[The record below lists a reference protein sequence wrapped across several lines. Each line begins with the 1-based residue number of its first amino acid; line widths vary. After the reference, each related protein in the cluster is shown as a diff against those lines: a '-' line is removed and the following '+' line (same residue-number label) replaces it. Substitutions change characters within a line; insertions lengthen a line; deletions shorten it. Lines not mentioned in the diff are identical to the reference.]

1 MKFTG
6 KFIILYE
13 VFPYF
18 TRNSQIKNRFSFI
31 KSILF
36 DRNCLIKFKN
46 GINYSIDIS
55 DYTAILHLLAVERYS
70 QIFQITKNG
79 VEISFDGINK
89 FFISSNVLTKEDRLL
104 LSLLDFGIKEGAF
117 FIDKNHVM
125 PIKNEKIIKI
135 IQNEQSII
143 ETSEG
148 VKFFLDSIGPDS
160 IVETFVR
167 RIHDQ
172 YSNDLMN
179 KVVIDVGASVGDT
192 PLYFA
197 SKGAR
202 VYAFEMTK
210 TNYDKMMRNLELNP
224 NLSNKITAVHA
235 AVGKDGTIEYYQDSL
250 ERINAIGGAS
260 FVINKYGKN
269 SAKHMVMG
277 MTIKTILEKFN
288 ISSVD
293 LLKLDCKGC
302 EFFLNE
308 EDLRTV
314 KRVKIEYFSYLES
327 HKMDSLI
334 KLLRDLNYEV
344 ILFKHLTTD
353 ISPLEK
359 IGNILAEKM

>member
-1 MKFTG
+1 
-6 KFIILYE
+6 
-13 VFPYF
+13 
-18 TRNSQIKNRFSFI
+18 
-31 KSILF
+31 
-36 DRNCLIKFKN
+36 
-46 GINYSIDIS
+46 
-55 DYTAILHLLAVERYS
+55 
-70 QIFQITKNG
+70 
-79 VEISFDGINK
+79 
-89 FFISSNVLTKEDRLL
+89 
-104 LSLLDFGIKEGAF
+104 
-117 FIDKNHVM
+117 
-125 PIKNEKIIKI
+125 
-135 IQNEQSII
+135 
-143 ETSEG
+143 
-148 VKFFLDSIGPDS
+148 
-160 IVETFVR
+160 
-167 RIHDQ
+167 
-172 YSNDLMN
+172 MN

-250 ERINAIGGAS
+250 ERINTIGGAS

-269 SAKHMVMG
+269 SAKHVVTG

-302 EFFLNE
+302 ELFLNE

-353 ISPLEK
+353 ISPLAK